1 MVLQTQ
7 HMFQEKQ
14 KMRNLRSIYL
24 LIVLAAGTFITG
36 CTSNGQTKDTTEE
49 VAQFPVITLN
59 IRDTILKST
68 YVADIQAVKNIEI
81 RSRVKGFLEKIYVDE
96 GKPVSAGQ
104 LLFKLNDQEYKVM
117 LSRAQASL
125 SNAEAAAKAT
135 ELEVE
140 RVKLLV
146 DKKVISKSELDVA
159 KAKLNGD
166 KANIEEA
173 KAEVQSAKNHIAYT
187 SIRAPFDGV
196 INRIPLKAGSLI
208 DEGALLTNLSDI
220 SSMFAYFSFP
230 ENEYLQYERTKNTS
244 PDKGNNEV
252 KLALSDG
259 SEYSHPGTIETVDG
273 EIEQTTG
280 SIDFRARFPNPKKLL
295 KHGATGRI
303 YIEHKANGVILV
315 PQQSVFNIQDKNYV
329 YIVDAANKLRMKEFT
344 PSSRLSHFYVVQ
356 EGLKAG
362 DRILFEGAQNARDGM
377 IIKPKQVS
385 AEKAM
390 LAMQQ

>member
-1 MVLQTQ
+1 M
-7 HMFQEKQ
+7 K
-14 KMRNLRSIYL
+14 NLRSIYL
-24 LIVLAAGTFITG
+24 LLGLSAGALITG
-36 CTSNGQTKDTTEE
+36 CISNGQTKDTTTEE
-49 VAQFPVITLN
+49 VAQFPVITLGTK
-59 IRDTILKST
+59 DTILRST

-96 GKPVSAGQ
+96 GKAVSAGQ
-104 LLFKLNDQEYKVM
+104 PLFKLNDQEYKVM
-117 LSRAQASL
+117 LSRAQAAL
-125 SNAEAAAKAT
+125 SNAEAAAKGS

-146 DKKVISKSELDVA
+146 DKKVISKSELEVA

-187 SIRAPFDGV
+187 LIRAPFAGV
-196 INRIPLKAGSLI
+196 LNRIPLKAGSLI
-208 DEGALLTNLSDI
+208 DEGTLLTSLSDI

-230 ENEYLQYERTKNTS
+230 ETEYLQYERTKNTS

-259 SEYSHPGTIETVDG
+259 SEYTHPGAIETVDG
-273 EIEQTTG
+273 QIEQTTG

-303 YIEHKANGVILV
+303 YIEHKANDVVLV

-329 YIVDAANKLRMKEFT
+329 YIVDASNKLKMREFI
-344 PSSRLSHFYVVQ
+344 PSTRLAHFYVVK

-362 DRILFEGAQNARDGM
+362 DKILFEGAQNAREGM

-390 LAMQQ
+390 LAMKQ

>member
-1 MVLQTQ
+1 MLQPTCVSGKIQ
-7 HMFQEKQ
+7 MK
-14 KMRNLRSIYL
+14 NLRSIYPL
-24 LIVLAAGTFITG
+24 MAIIAGLFITG
-36 CTSNGQTKDTTEE
+36 CISNGQTKNTTEE
-49 VAQFPVITLN
+49 VAQFPVLTL
-59 IRDTILKST
+59 DTKDTVLRST

-96 GKPVSAGQ
+96 GKAVAAGQ
-104 LLFKLNDQEYKVM
+104 PLFKLNDQEFKVM
-117 LSRAQASL
+117 LSRAQAAL
-125 SNAEAAAKAT
+125 SNAQAAARAT

-146 DKKVISKSELDVA
+146 DKKVISKSELEVA
-159 KAKLNGD
+159 IAKLNGD

-187 SIRAPFDGV
+187 LIRAPFNGV
-196 INRIPLKAGSLI
+196 INRIPLKAGSLV
-208 DEGALLTNLSDI
+208 DEGALLTSLSDI

-230 ENEYLQYERTKNTS
+230 ETEYLQYERTKNTS

-252 KLALSDG
+252 KLSLSDG
-259 SEYSHPGTIETVDG
+259 SEYAHAGTIETVDG

-280 SIDFRARFPNPKKLL
+280 SIDFRARFPNPKRLL
-295 KHGATGRI
+295 KHGASGRI
-303 YIEHKANGVILV
+303 FIEHKAEDVILV

-344 PSSRLSHFYVVQ
+344 PSSRLSHFYVVKD
-356 EGLKAG
+356 GLKAG

>member
-1 MVLQTQ
+1 M
-7 HMFQEKQ
+7 K
-14 KMRNLRSIYL
+14 NLRSINL
-24 LIVLAAGTFITG
+24 LLALAAGTFITG
-36 CTSNGQTKDTTEE
+36 CISNGQTKDTTTEE
-49 VAQFPVITLN
+49 VAQFPVITLGTK
-59 IRDTILKST
+59 DTILRST
-68 YVADIQAVKNIEI
+68 YVADIQASKNIEI

-96 GKPVSAGQ
+96 GKAVSAGQ

-117 LSRAQASL
+117 LSRAQAAL
-125 SNAEAAAKAT
+125 SNAEAAAKGS

-146 DKKVISKSELDVA
+146 DKKVISKSELEVA

-187 SIRAPFDGV
+187 FIRAPFAGV
-196 INRIPLKAGSLI
+196 LNRIPLKAGSLI
-208 DEGALLTNLSDI
+208 DEGTLLTSLSDI

-230 ENEYLQYERTKNTS
+230 ETEYLQYERTKNTS

-259 SEYSHPGTIETVDG
+259 SEYAHVGEIETVDG
-273 EIEQTTG
+273 QIEQTTG

-303 YIEHKANGVILV
+303 YIDHKAEDVVLV
-315 PQQSVFNIQDKNYV
+315 PQQSVFNIQDRNYV
-329 YIVDAANKLRMKEFT
+329 FIVDANNKLHTKEFI
-344 PSSRLSHFYVVQ
+344 PSTRLAHFYVVK

-362 DRILFEGAQNARDGM
+362 DKILFEGAQNAREGM

-385 AEKAM
+385 ADKAM
-390 LAMQQ
+390 LAMK

>member
-1 MVLQTQ
+1 
-7 HMFQEKQ
+7 
-14 KMRNLRSIYL
+14 MRNLRSIYL
-24 LIVLAAGTFITG
+24 LMAIAAGSFITS
-36 CTSNGQTKDTTEE
+36 CVSDGQTKDTTEE
-49 VAQFPVITLN
+49 VAQFPVITLDTK
-59 IRDTILKST
+59 DTILKST

-96 GKPVSAGQ
+96 GKAVSAGQ
-104 LLFKLNDQEYKVM
+104 PLFKLNDQEFKVM
-117 LSRAQASL
+117 LSRAQAAL
-125 SNAEAAAKAT
+125 SNAQAAARAT

-159 KAKLNGD
+159 IAKLNGD
-166 KANIEEA
+166 KASIEEA
-173 KAEVQSAKNHIAYT
+173 KSEVQSAKNHIAYT
-187 SIRAPFDGV
+187 LIRAPFNGV
-196 INRIPLKAGSLI
+196 INRIPLKAGSLV
-208 DEGALLTNLSDI
+208 DEGALLTSLSDI

-259 SEYSHPGTIETVDG
+259 SEYSHPGNIETVDG
-273 EIEQTTG
+273 QIEQTTG

-303 YIEHKANGVILV
+303 YIEHKADDVILV

-344 PSSRLSHFYVVQ
+344 PSTRLSHFYVVK

-362 DRILFEGAQNARDGM
+362 DRILFEGAQSARDGM